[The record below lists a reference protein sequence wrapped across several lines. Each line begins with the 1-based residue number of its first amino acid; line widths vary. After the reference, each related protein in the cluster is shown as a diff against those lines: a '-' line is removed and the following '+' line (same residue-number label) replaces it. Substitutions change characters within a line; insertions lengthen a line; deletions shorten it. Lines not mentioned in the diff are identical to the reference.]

1 MKKFRYSMQSLLVI
15 KQKLEEQAKAAYGA
29 AKLRFNEEE
38 ERLLA
43 MEQQREAYMEQKR
56 QVMSARLD
64 VPQLNRLQMAVETM
78 DARIVRQKQNVRKAE
93 LAMERAEEA
102 LTVSV
107 MERKTQEKLRENAF
121 EAYIQELNAEEQK
134 EMDERTSFQYGRS
147 DTEEA

>member
-1 MKKFRYSMQSLLVI
+1 
-15 KQKLEEQAKAAYGA
+15 
-29 AKLRFNEEE
+29 
-38 ERLLA
+38 
-43 MEQQREAYMEQKR
+43 MEQKR
-56 QVMSARLD
+56 QVMAARLD

-78 DARIVRQKQNVRKAE
+78 DDRIVRQKQNVRKAE

-102 LTVSV
+102 LAVSV